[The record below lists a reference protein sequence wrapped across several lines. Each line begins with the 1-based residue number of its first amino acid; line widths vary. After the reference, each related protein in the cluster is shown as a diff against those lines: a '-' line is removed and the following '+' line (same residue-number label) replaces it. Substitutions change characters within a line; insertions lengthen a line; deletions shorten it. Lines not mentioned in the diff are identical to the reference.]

1 VGTPLA
7 AAAGR
12 PGMWLAG
19 ANPARTES
27 RIGLRLASNGPTR
40 LEVFDLAGRRVR
52 TLLDGRAAAGASEH
66 VWDLRDGNGRPVS
79 SGVYFVRLSTAE
91 ASSGERVVVLR

>member
-1 VGTPLA
+1 
-7 AAAGR
+7 
-12 PGMWLAG
+12 MWLAG

-27 RIGLRLASNGPTR
+27 RIGVRLASSGAAR

-52 TLLDGRAAAGASEH
+52 TLLEGRAAEGASEH
-66 VWDLRDGNGRPVS
+66 VWDLRDANGRPVS
-79 SGVYFVRLSTAE
+79 SGVYFVRLSTAD